1 MNAVNPIQLQ
11 IVSTIHSDPSGE
23 PEIIE
28 QQLTGFIEKAG
39 TEWKIRYK
47 ENADTSEEVSTMVRS
62 GVDQLTIIRRGDI
75 SYRQVY
81 RPGQVTESTLTTPG
95 GIMEME
101 VRTNNY
107 ERKMEQDHGKIQFSF
122 ELWMNRQQLGTYQ
135 LAISWSEV

>member
-1 MNAVNPIQLQ
+1 MNPIQLQ
-11 IVSTIHSDPSGE
+11 IVSTIHSDPSSE

-28 QQLTGFIEKAG
+28 QQLIGSIEQVG

-47 ENADTSEEVSTMVRS
+47 ENADTPEEVATMVRS

-81 RPGQVTESTLTTPG
+81 RPGQITESTLQTPG
-95 GIMEME
+95 GMMEME

-107 ERKMEQDHGKIQFSF
+107 QREYDQGRGKIQFSF
-122 ELWMNRQQLGTYQ
+122 TLWMNRQQLGTYQ